1 VTGRTSFGEMTKGK
15 GRDRRHFSPAIG
27 VDSTPSTTRWAN
39 DDTTRINMNSLT
51 TVGARVI
58 DSGLVRCNPSRR
70 RKVGGMWRIINPPSP
85 QISIRHNIADEDR
98 DDCEEHDDCGDY
110 HDELPPPAWPVSR
123 RCRQTPPYNSSL
135 REKPPLD
142 SSSPRLRQP
151 PSSSSTNRASG
162 DSTRVLAVLRA
173 VSMIEPY
180 VSSLYLQRIFTSGL
194 RNLEAMNCNVVDVE
208 IALRSCFD
216 IDTDMIRDIT
226 IAAQAI
232 VNENDNN
239 TMKTEDGDTTMEK
252 ENGDS
257 KDDITRTTAAS
268 GETRMEDES
277 VNDQSD
283 GTDDLCHRMDRVLSS
298 YTEIGCQTDG
308 DNSQIFNAAMSDMT
322 NGGTNEFH
330 ERLNRLL
337 SATEMTVG
345 LKRMQKIMILVEQ
358 MMVEKENLKHK
369 YNLELDKARVEKED
383 LKRKYDHELD
393 KARQT
398 LLIRDKQ
405 LEQYRMTLNEAEL
418 TNSVFEKSI
427 RKLVCSSKGKD
438 VLIRQLAT
446 RVCESESM
454 NKKIL
459 KMKSDMKS
467 EYRAKVHALS
477 TSIALIQ
484 RSVEVTDVNHSVL
497 VTSSHQDKMEPTP
510 KESEKE
516 ENDKH
521 CRIEVGACL
530 STIVNDVE
538 AKEIERLQTEMRR
551 LEIEFTIAQS
561 SYHNAATHV
570 STTKTRGSRS
580 K

>member
-1 VTGRTSFGEMTKGK
+1 
-15 GRDRRHFSPAIG
+15 
-27 VDSTPSTTRWAN
+27 
-39 DDTTRINMNSLT
+39 
-51 TVGARVI
+51 
-58 DSGLVRCNPSRR
+58 
-70 RKVGGMWRIINPPSP
+70 
-85 QISIRHNIADEDR
+85 
-98 DDCEEHDDCGDY
+98 
-110 HDELPPPAWPVSR
+110 
-123 RCRQTPPYNSSL
+123 
-135 REKPPLD
+135 
-142 SSSPRLRQP
+142 
-151 PSSSSTNRASG
+151 
-162 DSTRVLAVLRA
+162 
-173 VSMIEPY
+173 
-180 VSSLYLQRIFTSGL
+180 
-194 RNLEAMNCNVVDVE
+194 MNCNVVDVE

-216 IDTDMIRDIT
+216 IDASMIRDIT
-226 IAAQAI
+226 IAAQAMEI
-232 VNENDNN
+232 RDITIAAQAMDNDDN
-239 TMKTEDGDTTMEK
+239 TMKAEENGDNTMKAEENGDNTMEK
-252 ENGDS
+252 ENEDN
-257 KDDITRTTAAS
+257 KDDVTRTTAAT

-308 DNSQIFNAAMSDMT
+308 DNSQIFNEAMSDMT
-322 NGGTNEFH
+322 NVGTNEFR

-358 MMVEKENLKHK
+358 MMVEKEDLKHK

-405 LEQYRMTLNEAEL
+405 LEQYRMTLDEAEL
-418 TNSVFEKSI
+418 TNSVFEESI
-427 RKLVCSSKGKD
+427 RKLECSSKGKD
-438 VLIRQLAT
+438 VLIRQLAN

-467 EYRAKVHALS
+467 EYRATVHALS

-484 RSVEVTDVNHSVL
+484 RAVEVTDVHHSVL
-497 VTSSHQDKMEPTP
+497 MTSNHQDKMEPTP
-510 KESEKE
+510 KLEFEKE

-551 LEIEFTIAQS
+551 LEMEFTIAQS
-561 SYHNAATHV
+561 SYHNAATHI

>member
-1 VTGRTSFGEMTKGK
+1 
-15 GRDRRHFSPAIG
+15 
-27 VDSTPSTTRWAN
+27 
-39 DDTTRINMNSLT
+39 
-51 TVGARVI
+51 
-58 DSGLVRCNPSRR
+58 
-70 RKVGGMWRIINPPSP
+70 
-85 QISIRHNIADEDR
+85 
-98 DDCEEHDDCGDY
+98 
-110 HDELPPPAWPVSR
+110 
-123 RCRQTPPYNSSL
+123 
-135 REKPPLD
+135 
-142 SSSPRLRQP
+142 
-151 PSSSSTNRASG
+151 
-162 DSTRVLAVLRA
+162 
-173 VSMIEPY
+173 MIEPY
-180 VSSLYLQRIFTSGL
+180 VSSPYFQRIFTSGL

-216 IDTDMIRDIT
+216 INTDMIRDIT

-232 VNENDNN
+232 ENDNN
-239 TMKTEDGDTTMEK
+239 TIENE
-252 ENGDS
+252 ENGDNTIEIENGDI
-257 KDDITRTTAAS
+257 KDDITRTTSAT
-268 GETRMEDES
+268 GETRMEEDS

-283 GTDDLCHRMDRVLSS
+283 GTDNLCHRMDRVLSS

-308 DNSQIFNAAMSDMT
+308 DNSQIFNAAMSDIT
-322 NGGTNEFH
+322 NCGTNEFH

-369 YNLELDKARVEKED
+369 YNLELDKTRVEKED
-383 LKRKYDHELD
+383 LKRKYDHGLD

-405 LEQYRMTLNEAEL
+405 LEQYRMTLDEAEL
-418 TNSVFEKSI
+418 TNSVFEESI
-427 RKLVCSSKGKD
+427 RKLECSSKGKD

-467 EYRAKVHALS
+467 EYRATVHALS

-484 RSVEVTDVNHSVL
+484 RAVEVTDVNHSVL
-497 VTSSHQDKMEPTP
+497 VTSNNQDKMEPTP
-510 KESEKE
+510 KLESEKE

-530 STIVNDVE
+530 STIVNAVE

-551 LEIEFTIAQS
+551 LEMEFTIAQS